1 MSSALRLE
9 LNRKDVQIREQQIQ
23 MQQQA
28 AVIAHLRAELGAS
41 GPSTAV
47 NGQNSGVLGQQ
58 GGLNTP
64 RVHSQDASPRTPR
77 TGQPMSTPSRPP
89 SRPPHGASLEPDIL
103 GGLALPI
110 GYIAE

>member
-1 MSSALRLE
+1 MFRVVVRLE
-9 LNRKDVQIREQQIQ
+9 QIQ

-41 GPSTAV
+41 VPSTAV
-47 NGQNSGVLGQQ
+47 KNGQNSGVLGQQ

-89 SRPPHGASLEPDIL
+89 SRPPHRASLEPEASHL
-103 GGLALPI
+103 CANTAFRLL
-110 GYIAE
+110 ERL

>member
-1 MSSALRLE
+1 MFRVVVRLE
-9 LNRKDVQIREQQIQ
+9 QIQ

-41 GPSTAV
+41 VPSTAV

-89 SRPPHGASLEPDIL
+89 HRASLEPEASHL
-103 GGLALPI
+103 CANTAFRLL
-110 GYIAE
+110 ERL